1 MAYSDVT
8 IGAKLN
14 TVKQDKKLAELL
26 LAKINAVNTSN
37 ADAIKY
43 LSVTGNTIS
52 FWKDAA
58 HSGAA
63 DFTVDFPTE
72 YFLDQAKTTLVNN
85 FNFATGNYTGAT
97 DPNLDGKPVMVLAVK
112 GVNAAGAETV
122 TYSFVDLAYLSD
134 TGKADK
140 VSGAVAGNF
149 AGLDANGNLTDSG
162 KNASSFSKVTAS
174 ATNGNINVD
183 GTDITVYTP
192 NIATDAEFDEML
204 VDVGLLAAAGA

>member
-14 TVKQDKKLAELL
+14 TVKQDRKLAELL
-26 LAKINAVNTSN
+26 LTKINAVNTSN

-85 FNFATGNYTGAT
+85 FNFATGNYAGAT
-97 DPNLDGKPVMVLAVK
+97 DPSLDGKPVMVLAVK

-149 AGLDANGNLTDSG
+149 AALDANGNLTDSG
-162 KNASSFSKVTAS
+162 KAAGDFSKVTAS

-192 NIATDAEFDEML
+192 DIATDAEFDEML